1 MELLKHVQRRATKM
15 MRDLEHLPYEVR
27 LRELQLIS
35 LWKRRLQGDLTL
47 AFQYPKGAFRKAE
60 EGFFYKVW

>member
-27 LRELQLIS
+27 LRELRTLR
-35 LWKRRLQGDLTL
+35 LEKRKLHGDLTV